1 MHEFK
6 EETGAT
12 FNECLTYYRIAKAK
26 ELLAQGKMRINE
38 IAAAVGFADGRYFG
52 QVFKERVG
60 ITPSEYIDLIHE
72 ES

>member
-1 MHEFK
+1 
-6 EETGAT
+6 
-12 FNECLTYYRIAKAK
+12 
-26 ELLAQGKMRINE
+26 MRINE